1 MQFGMRAHYN
11 LLIMHCRCMNWCK
24 KQKEIKKKFPKKSKK
39 MKIRDWCFI
48 FKIGQNW
55 MMNWGYGNQMLIY
68 IHPKG
73 EERHESKMGNNDL
86 REQCDREDE
95 EMRKRVSIVC
105 IKLTK
110 NWDVT
115 QARVKWK
122 SHYFGTPKMT

>member
-1 MQFGMRAHYN
+1 
-11 LLIMHCRCMNWCK
+11 
-24 KQKEIKKKFPKKSKK
+24 
-39 MKIRDWCFI
+39 
-48 FKIGQNW
+48 

-68 IHPKG
+68 IHPKD

-86 REQCDREDE
+86 REKCEREDE